1 MRDPK
6 GFLTLRRTTPG
17 RQAVEE
23 RVRHWREF
31 YGPVPEASVR
41 AQGARCMD
49 CGVPFCQGDTGCPVR
64 NVIPEWNDLVSR
76 GEWRSALDSLQA
88 TNNFPELTGRLCPAP
103 CESACVLGLVNEPVA
118 IRHIEQTIADRGF
131 AEGWVV
137 PRPPRR
143 ATGFSVAVIGS
154 GPAGL
159 AAAQQLR
166 RSGHDVV
173 VFEKDERV
181 GGLLRYGI
189 PEFKL
194 EKSVLQLRVDQLEAE
209 GVQFRTGISVGEDIA
224 VDELRTQFDAVCV
237 ATGAGAARDLDVPG
251 RELSGIHLAMD
262 FLVAQNR
269 RLEIAQLSDR
279 APDTGYRIPD
289 TGYRTPGTGY
299 RVPDADIDARDRR
312 VVIIGGGDTGSDC
325 AGTCVRQGARSVRQF
340 ELLPQPPA
348 GRAATTPWP
357 LWPMQLRTSHAHE
370 EGCDREWS
378 VATTAFSGENGRVQK
393 LHGARLERR
402 VFADGRTDFARMAG
416 TEFELD
422 ADLVLL
428 AMGFTGPVKSQLLVD
443 LGVELDARGNIA
455 TDHAHR
461 TSVPGVFSAGDA
473 RRGASLIVW
482 AIREGRDAA
491 EAINAWLSNPGNNR
505 QLPQMLGGVIERSG

>member
-1 MRDPK
+1 MADPK
-6 GFLTLRRTTPG
+6 AFLTLRRATPG
-17 RQAVEE
+17 RQAVED

-31 YGPVPEASVR
+31 YGPVPEDAVR
-41 AQGARCMD
+41 TQAARCMD
-49 CGVPFCQGDTGCPVR
+49 CGVPFCQGDSGCPVR
-64 NVIPEWNDLVSR
+64 NVIPEWNGLVQR
-76 GEWRSALDSLQA
+76 GEWRDALDSLHA

-131 AEGWVV
+131 NEGWVV

-143 ATGFSVAVIGS
+143 VSGFKVAVIGS

-166 RSGHDVV
+166 RSGHHVV
-173 VFEKDERV
+173 VFEKNERS

-194 EKSVLQLRVDQLEAE
+194 EKSVLDLRLGQLEAE
-209 GVQFRTGISVGEDIA
+209 GVQFRTGIDVGEDITA
-224 VDELRTQFDAVCV
+224 EELRVEFDAVCIS
-237 ATGAGAARDLDVPG
+237 TGAGVARDLDVPG
-251 RELSGIHLAMD
+251 RKLGGIHLAMD
-262 FLVAQNR
+262 FLTSQNR
-269 RLEIAQLSDR
+269 RLEGREVA
-279 APDTGYRIPD
+279 G
-289 TGYRTPGTGY
+289 
-299 RVPDADIDARDRR
+299 ADDARDRR

-348 GRAATTPWP
+348 GRAASTPWP

-378 VATTAFSGENGRVQK
+378 VATTAFSGENGRVQR
-393 LHGARLERR
+393 LHAARLERQ
-402 VFADGRTDFARMAG
+402 VFADGRTDFARMPG
-416 TEFELD
+416 TEFELE

-428 AMGFTGPVKSQLLVD
+428 AMGFTGPVKNRLLGD
-443 LGVELDARGNIA
+443 LAVNLDGRGNIA
-455 TDHAHR
+455 TDRAHR
-461 TSVPGVFSAGDA
+461 TSVPGVFAAGDA
-473 RRGASLIVW
+473 HRGASLIVW

-491 EAINAWLSNPGNNR
+491 DSVDRWLRLASD
-505 QLPQMLGGVIERSG
+505 

>member
-1 MRDPK
+1 
-6 GFLTLRRTTPG
+6 
-17 RQAVEE
+17 
-23 RVRHWREF
+23 
-31 YGPVPEASVR
+31 
-41 AQGARCMD
+41 MD

-64 NVIPEWNDLVSR
+64 NIIPEWNDLVSR
-76 GEWRSALDSLQA
+76 GEWHNALESLHA

-137 PRPPRR
+137 PRPPLRP
-143 ATGFSVAVIGS
+143 TGFSVAVVGS

-166 RSGHDVV
+166 RFGHDVV
-173 VFEKDERV
+173 VFEKSERV

-194 EKSVLQLRVDQLEAE
+194 EKSVIDLRLSQLEAE
-209 GVQFRTGISVGEDIA
+209 GVQFRTGIDVGEE
-224 VDELRTQFDAVCV
+224 VSTDELRAEFDAVCIV
-237 ATGAGAARDLDVPG
+237 TGAGAARDLDVPG
-251 RELSGIHLAMD
+251 RELAGIHRAMD
-262 FLVAQNR
+262 FLTAQNR
-269 RLEIAQLSDR
+269 RLEADQLPANSYPSPVARARARYPLSENDSD
-279 APDTGYRIPD
+279 
-289 TGYRTPGTGY
+289 
-299 RVPDADIDARDRR
+299 DAHGQR

-325 AGTCVRQGARSVRQF
+325 AGTCLRQGARSVTQF
-340 ELLPQPPA
+340 ELLPQPPV
-348 GRAATTPWP
+348 GRAASTPWP

-370 EGCDREWS
+370 EGCDRAWS
-378 VATTAFSGENGRVQK
+378 IATTAFSGDNGRVQRI
-393 LHGARLERR
+393 HAARLERQIL
-402 VFADGRTDFARMAG
+402 ADGRTDYARMPG
-416 TEFELD
+416 TEFEIE

-428 AMGFTGPVKSQLLVD
+428 AMGFTGPAKSKLLVD
-443 LGVELDARGNIA
+443 LAVSLDARGNVA
-455 TDHAHR
+455 TDDAHR

-491 EAINAWLSNPGNNR
+491 ESIDRWLRADPSPKPPAAPPTAPGR
-505 QLPQMLGGVIERSG
+505 

>member
-1 MRDPK
+1 MADPK
-6 GFLTLRRTTPG
+6 AFLTLRRATPG
-17 RQAVEE
+17 RQAVED

-31 YGPVPEASVR
+31 YGPVPEDAVR
-41 AQGARCMD
+41 TQAARCMD
-49 CGVPFCQGDTGCPVR
+49 CGVPFCQGDSGCPVR
-64 NVIPEWNDLVSR
+64 NIIPEWNGLVQR
-76 GEWRSALDSLQA
+76 GDWREALDSLQA

-143 ATGFSVAVIGS
+143 VSGFKVAVIGS

-166 RSGHDVV
+166 RAGHAVV
-173 VFEKDERV
+173 VFERDERV

-194 EKSVLQLRVDQLEAE
+194 EKSVLDLRLGQLEAE
-209 GVQFRTGISVGEDIA
+209 GVQFRTGIDVGEDITA
-224 VDELRTQFDAVCV
+224 EELRVEFDAVCV
-237 ATGAGAARDLDVPG
+237 STGAGKARDLDIPG
-251 RELSGIHLAMD
+251 RELGGVHLAMD
-262 FLVAQNR
+262 FLTAQNR
-269 RLEIAQLSDR
+269 RLEGGNLA
-279 APDTGYRIPD
+279 
-289 TGYRTPGTGY
+289 GT
-299 RVPDADIDARDRR
+299 DDARDRR

-340 ELLPQPPA
+340 ELLPQPPV
-348 GRAATTPWP
+348 GRAASTPWP

-378 VATTAFSGENGRVQK
+378 VSTTAFSGENGRVQR
-393 LHGARLERR
+393 LHAARLERQI
-402 VFADGRTDFARMAG
+402 FADGRTDFARMPG
-416 TEFELD
+416 TEFELE

-428 AMGFTGPVKSQLLVD
+428 AMGFTGPVNNRLLAD
-443 LGVELDARGNIA
+443 LAIELDGRGNIA
-455 TDHAHR
+455 TDNAHR
-461 TSVPGVFSAGDA
+461 TSVPGVFAAGDA
-473 RRGASLIVW
+473 HRGASLIVW

-491 EAINAWLSNPGNNR
+491 DSIDRWLREATAY
-505 QLPQMLGGVIERSG
+505 